1 MKTIC
6 LAIALVTVAPAASK
20 AQSFEAAIFRL
31 EDPNNKID
39 YNRPDAPNQNQKF
52 PSNRLI
58 MFHTYLKSLISDAFD
73 IRYQNI
79 LNGPAWIDS
88 QHYDLSAKV
97 EGDALLTKTQ
107 MRPMLKNL
115 LEDRLHFAAHIENR
129 IVPGYALVAAKG
141 GSKLKANTGAPY
153 SGMSNNFE
161 FKFQNTSVD
170 SIAQS
175 IEHALKQPVVNETG
189 LPGNYDYELKFAPD
203 TADNPVYSG
212 FPSIFT
218 AVEEQLGLKLEPRKV
233 PRDYLIIDHVDR
245 FPAAN

>member
-1 MKTIC
+1 MKRVC
-6 LAIALVTVAPAASK
+6 LAIALCAIASAASK
-20 AQSFEAAIFRL
+20 AQSFEAAMFRL

-39 YNRPDAPNQNQKF
+39 YNRPDAPNQNQKY

-58 MFHTYLKSLISDAFD
+58 EFHIMLKSLIAQAWD

-97 EGDALLTKTQ
+97 EGDGLLTKVQ
-107 MRPMLKNL
+107 MRPMVRSL
-115 LEDRLHFAAHIENR
+115 LEERVHLAVHIENR
-129 IVPGYALVAAKG
+129 IVPGYALVLAKG
-141 GSKLKANTGAPY
+141 GSKLKPNTGAPFF
-153 SGMSNNFE
+153 GMFNNFQL
-161 FKFQNTSVD
+161 KSQNSPAE

-175 IEHALKQPVVNETG
+175 IEFALKQPVVNETG

-203 TADNPVYSG
+203 TADNPAYSG
-212 FPSIFT
+212 FPTIFT

-245 FPAAN
+245 APTEN

>member
-1 MKTIC
+1 MTRIPFAVA
-6 LAIALVTVAPAASK
+6 LVAIAHAAFGQK
-20 AQSFEAAIFRL
+20 SFEAAMFRL
-31 EDPNNKID
+31 EDPNNKVD

-58 MFHTYLKSLISDAFD
+58 MFHIYLKSLIAQAWD

-97 EGDALLTKTQ
+97 EGDALLTKAQ
-107 MRPMLKNL
+107 MRPMVRNL
-115 LEDRLHFAAHIENR
+115 LKERLHLAVHIENR
-129 IVPGYALVAAKG
+129 IVPGYALVLAKG
-141 GSKLKANTGAPY
+141 GSKLKANAGAPY
-153 SGMSNNFE
+153 LGMLNNFQ
-161 FKFQNTSVD
+161 FKSQNSPVE

-175 IEHALKQPVVNETG
+175 IEFALKQPVVNETG
-189 LPGNYDYELKFAPD
+189 LQGNYDYELKFAPD
-203 TADNPVYSG
+203 TADNPAYSG
-212 FPSIFT
+212 SPTIFT

-245 FPAAN
+245 VPAEN